1 MKKNFISILILG
13 CTLIN
18 VVLSAITMFSVVSTN
33 QKTAE
38 IVTSVAKVLDIE
50 LGGTETEE
58 KENEIPIILHCA
70 KSPIPVLTSNPSTD
84 TGRNSI
90 AHPKSITT
98 TSNLSPIRFFLLLF
112 SCLFFTYYLQGY
124 ILYNYISL
132 VL

>member
-1 MKKNFISILILG
+1 
-13 CTLIN
+13 
-18 VVLSAITMFSVVSTN
+18 MFFC
-33 QKTAE
+33 KTAYNE
-38 IVTSVAKVLDIE
+38 KIVPINKHTIVKI
-50 LGGTETEE
+50 